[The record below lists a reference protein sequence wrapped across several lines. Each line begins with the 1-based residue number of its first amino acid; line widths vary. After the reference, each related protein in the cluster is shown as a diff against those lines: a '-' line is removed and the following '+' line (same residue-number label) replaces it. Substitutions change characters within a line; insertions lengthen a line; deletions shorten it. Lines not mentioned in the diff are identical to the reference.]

1 MQNGKADK
9 TDNTLE
15 LVRTAQGSGP
25 GAKEAKERL
34 VKENAGLIWSI
45 ARRFVGRGCDLDD
58 LYQIG
63 AIGLIK
69 CIDKFDTEYGVK
81 FSTYAVP
88 MIMGEIKRFLR
99 DDGIIKVSRP
109 LKEMATKARYMHL
122 TLQQKLGKPPTI
134 DELAAALETDSEELV
149 LALESGFEIE
159 SLHSV
164 IQQGDGA
171 PVYLI
176 DRLDN
181 DSNSDESMVDMI
193 ALKQI
198 INELEKKDRLVI
210 LLRYFHDKT
219 QMEVAKL
226 IGVSQVQVSRI
237 EKRVLGTI
245 REKLSVNGK

>member
-1 MQNGKADK
+1 MQNE
-9 TDNTLE
+9 NTLD
-15 LVRTAQGSGP
+15 LVRIAQTGDTAE
-25 GAKEAKERL
+25 ANEAKERL
-34 VKENAGLIWSI
+34 LKENAGLIWSI
-45 ARRFVGRGCDLDD
+45 ARRFSGRGCELDD

-69 CIDKFDTEYGVK
+69 CIEKFDTEYGVK

-122 TLQQKLGKPPTI
+122 SLQQKLGKPPTI

-164 IQQGDGA
+164 VQQGDGS

-181 DSNSDESMVDMI
+181 NRRSDENMVDMI
-193 ALKQI
+193 ALKQVI
-198 INELEKKDRLVI
+198 SELDKKDRTVI
-210 LLRYFHDKT
+210 ILRYFHDKT
-219 QMEVAKL
+219 QMEVARA

-237 EKRVLGTI
+237 EKRVLEAI
-245 REKLSVNGK
+245 KEKLSVK